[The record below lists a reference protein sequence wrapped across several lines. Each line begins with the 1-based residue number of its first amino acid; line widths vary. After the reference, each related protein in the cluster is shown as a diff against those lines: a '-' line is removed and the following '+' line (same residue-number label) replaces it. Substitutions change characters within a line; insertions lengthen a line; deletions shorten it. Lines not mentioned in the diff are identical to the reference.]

1 MLIFSLSDLTWSQNR
16 FGGGLQT
23 DCSVG
28 MWNAT
33 ALEALISIN
42 AFLLAVEVLGAE

>member
-16 FGGGLQT
+16 FGGGRQT

-42 AFLLAVEVLGAE
+42 AFLPADELSDAE